1 MPPFEMMRS
10 LFALLLSFLIAVP
23 VCGSTNYSVSDG
35 LSNSSVKA
43 IYQDSIGY
51 MWFGTKNGL
60 NRFDGYEFRTYHYRQ
75 EGERQKNDIVS
86 IQADRRGRMWI
97 GSFNGITLFNP
108 YTGTFVDLRSQY
120 TGELPVGVVV
130 GIWISG
136 DDEIWVATKRGL
148 FRFGKER
155 CEPVERFRNLYINSM
170 SHCGG
175 SDIILDVIGEGLL
188 LYDTESGEVR
198 PISEYGGDVRRDP
211 VNCCLY
217 DGDAT
222 TWLFVEAGHVLRY
235 DLHTGKTR
243 KVQVK
248 IPEKRWSGNN
258 QVHAV
263 IKLNRDSLLL
273 AADAG
278 VMVFNTRDSIVT
290 CYSEHNPRGDLRE
303 PDAQGRIMSIFR
315 DRDGSLWIGTFE
327 DGISFYNPRLYSI
340 GLIRLR
346 DDGTD
351 NPVRVISDLVEV
363 NRKLIVGYR
372 RGISIVDLSDGRI
385 SDLDLTRLIHKEGA
399 ESELFHL
406 AGLSDGTILIYIL
419 NVGIFS
425 FDPDRQTLVQV
436 YEGISS
442 TSQIRTIEEDAE
454 GNLWFAADELC
465 RVDRRS
471 GAISRDLSTNYN
483 GYTRYML
490 TQDICREKNGD
501 MLVGTRNNGLWRY
514 PCQRGSTPVYFE
526 TERVDPSIPDD
537 ANISKIAVDGQGR
550 IWIGTYDS
558 GLYMYDSRKRKTC
571 LFNEENGL
579 RHNTVYGIAE
589 DGDGR
594 VWVSTL
600 KGLSFIDAERL
611 SVVSYTQAN
620 GYPLRENSNQAILM
634 ASDGNMYVG
643 GNGGLAVFSP
653 RELTSYREHSPRVFV
668 STIESLKGVDDRDR
682 ATYDSPEQL
691 LRVRFRHANTSI
703 RIKISTLNYLFQSAY
718 RYAYRVED
726 VDDDWN
732 YTDRNDLILSNL
744 PYGRHLLKIKAS
756 DEYGNWSDVVTKQV
770 FVIVPPFWLC
780 TGARIFYGFLSLT
793 LLFFIFKYLNDRR
806 ASKYK
811 RLIDQL
817 EKENI
822 EKAYKLRID
831 LFTQFSHELRTPLTL
846 ITAPTEDLLRDESLP
861 EKFVYP
867 IRQIDKN
874 ANRILLLVNQLLD
887 FRKIENGNMKLRL
900 TKIDCRQFLTEELEN
915 FRTAADKRGI
925 GLDLEEGYLPDDFWA
940 DADLLDRVVA
950 NLLSNA
956 IKHSPDNARIEIG
969 TCCSEEGLLRIYVQ
983 DYGEGID
990 EIDQEKIFEPFY
1002 QVPTPRRL
1010 RSFGSGIG
1018 LTLVKYVTTL
1028 HKGRVWVE
1036 SRKGEGSRFVLEFP
1050 LGYVHYQ
1057 PDELLYPVPDIDL
1070 RETIQPISRKE
1081 EIQPVPA
1088 EDPKLIEEV
1097 EKKESPVL
1105 LIVEDDEE
1113 LRNYIRRKFEKN
1125 YRILEAADGVEAFEL
1140 ARAHIPDLILSDVM
1154 MPNMNGVEL
1163 CRRIKEE
1170 LTTAH
1175 IPVILLTAKS
1185 EKEQIEEGYQALA
1198 DDYVLKPFSSKILR
1212 VKIESL
1218 IANRARLR
1226 ELLSAS
1232 LKQTDSV
1239 TAETKSEDPF
1249 FRKLVELIKS
1259 RVEITDLSVNDL
1271 YPEMGISRAQFF
1283 RKVKAISNLS
1293 PNRLIVSIK
1302 MNIAADMLREGRLTV
1317 SEVAYKLGYTDPS
1330 YFSKVFK
1337 GTYGISPS
1345 DYLHKNA

>member
-97 GSFNGITLFNP
+97 GTFNGITLFNP

-471 GAISRDLSTNYN
+471 GAVSRDLSTNYN

-579 RHNTVYGIAE
+579 PHNTVYGIAE

-703 RIKISTLNYLFQSAY
+703 RIKISTLNYLFQPAY
-718 RYAYRVED
+718 RYAYRVEG

-756 DEYGNWSDVVTKQV
+756 DEYGNWSDVVTEQI

-780 TGARIFYGFLSLT
+780 TGARIFYGILCAT
-793 LLFFIFKYLNDRR
+793 LLFFVFKYFNDRR

-861 EKFVYP
+861 ERFIYP

-900 TKIDCRQFLTEELEN
+900 AKIDCRRFLAEEIEN

-925 GLDLEEGYLPDDFWA
+925 GFDLKVEYSPDTFWA
-940 DADLLDRVVA
+940 DADLLDRVVS

-1028 HKGRVWVE
+1028 HKG
-1036 SRKGEGSRFVLEFP
+1036 SG
-1050 LGYVHYQ
+1050 LG
-1057 PDELLYPVPDIDL
+1057 
-1070 RETIQPISRKE
+1070 
-1081 EIQPVPA
+1081 
-1088 EDPKLIEEV
+1088 
-1097 EKKESPVL
+1097 
-1105 LIVEDDEE
+1105 
-1113 LRNYIRRKFEKN
+1113 
-1125 YRILEAADGVEAFEL
+1125 
-1140 ARAHIPDLILSDVM
+1140 
-1154 MPNMNGVEL
+1154 
-1163 CRRIKEE
+1163 
-1170 LTTAH
+1170 
-1175 IPVILLTAKS
+1175 
-1185 EKEQIEEGYQALA
+1185 
-1198 DDYVLKPFSSKILR
+1198 
-1212 VKIESL
+1212 
-1218 IANRARLR
+1218 
-1226 ELLSAS
+1226 
-1232 LKQTDSV
+1232 
-1239 TAETKSEDPF
+1239 
-1249 FRKLVELIKS
+1249 
-1259 RVEITDLSVNDL
+1259 
-1271 YPEMGISRAQFF
+1271 
-1283 RKVKAISNLS
+1283 
-1293 PNRLIVSIK
+1293 
-1302 MNIAADMLREGRLTV
+1302 
-1317 SEVAYKLGYTDPS
+1317 
-1330 YFSKVFK
+1330 
-1337 GTYGISPS
+1337 
-1345 DYLHKNA
+1345 

>member
-1 MPPFEMMRS
+1 MMRPF
-10 LFALLLSFLIAVP
+10 FALLLTFLIAVP

-86 IQADRRGRMWI
+86 IQADRLGRMWI
-97 GSFNGITLFNP
+97 GTFNGITLFNP
-108 YTGTFVDLRSQY
+108 YRGAFIDLRSQY
-120 TGELPVGVVV
+120 AGELPVGVVV

-136 DDEIWVATKRGL
+136 NDEVWVATKRGL

-175 SDIILDVIGEGLL
+175 CDIILDVIGEGLL

-198 PISEYGGDVRRDP
+198 PISEQGRGARRDP

-235 DLHTGKTR
+235 DLRDGKTR

-258 QVHAV
+258 QVHAA

-278 VMVFNTRDSIVT
+278 VMVFNTRDSLVT
-290 CYSEHNPRGDLRE
+290 YYSERNPRGDRYE
-303 PDAQGRIMSIFR
+303 PDTRGRIMSTFR
-315 DRDGSLWIGTFE
+315 DREGSLWVGTFE
-327 DGISFYNPRLYSI
+327 DGVSFYNPRLYSI
-340 GLIRLR
+340 GLIRLGGGEA
-346 DDGTD
+346 DS
-351 NPVRVISDLVEV
+351 PVRVISDLVEV
-363 NRKLIVGYR
+363 NRKLITGYR

-385 SDLDLTRLIHKEGA
+385 SDLDLTRLIRKESS

-425 FDPDRQTLVQV
+425 FDPDRQTLVPV
-436 YEGISS
+436 YEGLSS

-454 GNLWFAADELC
+454 GNLWLAADELC

-471 GAISRDLSTNYN
+471 GTVSRDLSTNYN

-514 PCQRGSTPVYFE
+514 PRRRGSVPVYFE

-537 ANISKIAVDGQGR
+537 ANISKIAVDGRGR

-558 GLYMYDSRKRKTC
+558 GLYMYDGQSRRVRH
-571 LFNEENGL
+571 FDEESGL
-579 RHNTVYGIAE
+579 PHNTVYGIAE

-611 SVVSYTQAN
+611 SVVSYTLAN
-620 GYPLRENSNQAILM
+620 GYPLRENSNHAILM

-653 RELTSYREHSPRVFV
+653 RELTAYKGHSPRVFV
-668 STIESLKGVDDRDR
+668 STVESLKGVGDRNR

-691 LRVRFRHANTSI
+691 RKVRFRHANTSI

-756 DEYGNWSDVVTKQV
+756 DEYGNWSDVVTEQV

-900 TKIDCRQFLTEELEN
+900 TKIDCRRFLTEELEN

-956 IKHSPDNARIEIG
+956 IKHSPDNARIVIG
-969 TCCSEEGLLRIYVQ
+969 TSRSEEGLLRIYVQ
-983 DYGEGID
+983 DHGEGIAETD
-990 EIDQEKIFEPFY
+990 REKIFEPFY
-1002 QVPTPRRL
+1002 QVPTRKRL

-1018 LTLVKYVTTL
+1018 LTLVKYVVTL

-1036 SRKGEGSRFVLEFP
+1036 SRTGEGSRFVLEFP
-1050 LGYVHYQ
+1050 LGYAHYR
-1057 PDELLYPVPDIDL
+1057 PEELLYPVPDTDL
-1070 RETIQPISRKE
+1070 RETVQNPQLRESL
-1081 EIQPVPA
+1081 QTVPA
-1088 EDPKLIEEV
+1088 EETEEGE
-1097 EKKESPVL
+1097 EKGTPIL

-1113 LRNYIRRKFEKN
+1113 LRNYIRRKFEKC

-1140 ARAHIPDLILSDVM
+1140 ARTHIPDLILSDVM
-1154 MPNMNGVEL
+1154 MPNMDGIEL
-1163 CRRIKEE
+1163 CRRIKED
-1170 LTTAH
+1170 LATAH

-1185 EKEQIEEGYQALA
+1185 EKEQIEEDYQALA
-1198 DDYVLKPFSSKILR
+1198 DDYVLKPFSSKILK

-1218 IANRARLR
+1218 IANRVRLR

-1232 LKQTDSV
+1232 LKQTDPV
-1239 TAETKSEDPF
+1239 RAETKSEDPF

-1259 RVEITDLSVNDL
+1259 RVEVTDLSVNDL

-1283 RKVKAISNLS
+1283 RKVKAISDLS
-1293 PNRLIVSIK
+1293 PNRLIVNIK
-1302 MNIAADMLREGRLTV
+1302 MNIAADMLREGRLSV

-1345 DYLHKNA
+1345 DYLHKHA

>member
-97 GSFNGITLFNP
+97 GTFNGITLFNP
-108 YTGTFVDLRSQY
+108 YTGTFIDLRSQY

-155 CEPVERFRNLYINSM
+155 CEPIERFRNLYINSM

-425 FDPDRQTLVQV
+425 FDPDWQTLVQV

-471 GAISRDLSTNYN
+471 GAVSRDLSTNYN

-579 RHNTVYGIAE
+579 PHNTVYGIAE

-611 SVVSYTQAN
+611 SVVFYTQAN

-703 RIKISTLNYLFQSAY
+703 RIKISTLNYLFQPAY
-718 RYAYRVED
+718 RYAYRVEG

-756 DEYGNWSDVVTKQV
+756 DEYGNWSDVVTEQI

-780 TGARIFYGFLSLT
+780 TGARIFYGILCAT
-793 LLFFIFKYLNDRR
+793 LLFFVFKYFNDRR

-861 EKFVYP
+861 ERFIYP

-900 TKIDCRQFLTEELEN
+900 AKIDCRRFLAEEIEN

-925 GLDLEEGYLPDDFWA
+925 GFDLKVEYSPDTFWA
-940 DADLLDRVVA
+940 DADLLDRVVS

-956 IKHSPDNARIEIG
+956 IKHSPDNAWIEIG

-1050 LGYVHYQ
+1050 LGYAHYQ

-1081 EIQPVPA
+1081 ESQPVPA
-1088 EDPKLIEEV
+1088 EDPKLVEEV